1 MIEKEESDISKKV
14 NLYDEKL
21 QKKRQLKE
29 LPD

>member
-14 NLYDEKL
+14 TLYDEKL

-29 LPD
+29 LQD